1 MKFHKC
7 YINIAVLIPLSSRCQ
22 QATDGFCCD
31 HNRFSVDGVET
42 VIWDGPIVTTKCSN
56 FQSDKPPCNVYNSKS
71 TEPIELKF
79 KHNIRV
85 GPVERGP

>member
-1 MKFHKC
+1 MR
-7 YINIAVLIPLSSRCQ
+7 YGPGSVLVNFFFAPVQ
-22 QATDGFCCD
+22 YFPD
-31 HNRFSVDGVET
+31 HRSFFVFRKT
-42 VIWDGPIVTTKCSN
+42 
-56 FQSDKPPCNVYNSKS
+56 FNVYNSKN